1 VFVCL
6 FVCVL
11 VCLLACVCVCVF
23 VCLFP
28 AGARAAVDKLAQCL
42 QVRGGSSGGAG
53 ARTGRGGVLESTLER
68 GVLGVRGRSSI
79 RSGPVPARGRDPE
92 GYSAYC

>member
-1 VFVCL
+1 VCL
-6 FVCVL
+6 
-11 VCLLACVCVCVF
+11 CVCVF
-23 VCLFP
+23 VCVFVCLCVLFP